1 MASLLGGLAGAGG
14 GILALVTPQGKVPG
28 TGLHKVVSM
37 LGQLG
42 GGAAQ
47 NPAAKERLAHAVLGE
62 LPGLFGDYPSSSDVG
77 PSSLFIALFSIFALS
92 HFYIFL
98 RNKMNGQNFW
108 PSFGLAMYCVMRV
121 IGFGLRINWSFDNMR
136 VQTGIAATVFCVVP
150 VVYISIMNMLF
161 GHRIFTWR
169 HPETG
174 DSKWFNGIMITT
186 YLIVLGVIAMGI
198 LGQAIPYLYFL
209 DDRHLRMCRQVA
221 QAAAILQTLYSFAGL
236 ALIIIAYT
244 FKPGTIDHRFGKFG
258 KAGYKAEL
266 PATISPVWIESTG
279 LFYFPKKGSQIRYFK
294 DQVPE
299 GKAIR
304 VIASKNPPADGLAT
318 NHTGNHPN
326 GPSITTAVMLV
337 LITSVL
343 LSLSSAFRTASTFNI
358 KPRAGIDGRP
368 LSSWLYHKWLLYFF
382 FGAIEV
388 IVNVLYLVFRADLR
402 FYIPDM
408 QKTRK
413 ASDPPYNPTTAENK
427 TETDHVNN
435 ASSF

>member
-1 MASLLGGLAGAGG
+1 MLS
-14 GILALVTPQGKVPG
+14 LVTPPGKVPG
-28 TGLHKVVSM
+28 TGLKKVVSM

-42 GGAAQ
+42 GGAAS
-47 NPAAKERLAHAVLGE
+47 NPEAKERLAHAVLGE
-62 LPGLFGDYPSSSDVG
+62 LPGLFGDYPASNDRA
-77 PSSLFIALFSIFALS
+77 PSGLFIALFSIFALA
-92 HFYIFL
+92 HFYMFL
-98 RNKMNGQNFW
+98 RNKMSGQNFW

-121 IGFGLRINWSFDNMR
+121 IGFGLRINWSFDTMR
-136 VQTGIAATVFCVVP
+136 VDTGIAATVFCVVP

-174 DSKWFNGIMITT
+174 NSKWFNGLMTT
-186 YLIVLGVIAMGI
+186 VYLVVLGVIVMGI

-209 DDRHLRMCRQVA
+209 GEKNLNMCRKVA
-221 QAAAILQTLYSFAGL
+221 QAAAILQTLYAFAGL
-236 ALIIIAYT
+236 ALILNAYA

-258 KAGYKAEL
+258 KPGHKSEL

-279 LFYFPKKGSQIRYFK
+279 LFYFPKKGSQITYYK

-304 VIASKNPPADGLAT
+304 VIASKNPPAGGFAN
-318 NHTGNHPN
+318 NHTGDHPN
-326 GPSITTAVMLV
+326 GPSITTAIMLV

-343 LSLSSAFRTASTFNI
+343 LSVSSAFRTASTFNI

-368 LSSWLYHKWLLYFF
+368 LSSWLYHNWLMYFF

-388 IVNVLYLVFRADLR
+388 IVNVMYLVMRADLR

-413 ASDPPYNPTTAENK
+413 ASDPPYTPPTTAETK
-427 TETDHVNN
+427 PDIDHLNN
-435 ASSF
+435 ASLASENRY